1 GIGRHRRARH
11 RLHTARDGEVVVA
24 GLHARGRE
32 VHRLLGRPALAIDS
46 RGRHLP
52 RQPGRD
58 PCVAGDVAALL
69 AGLADAAPDH
79 VVDPVIP
86 AVPRP
91 FASEAA
97 ELLDEA
103 FTFAEKLLHNS
114 HEFVGR
120 LLDAA
125 DNTSATA
132 SAKPAATTSSSS
144 TAKASAK

>member
-1 GIGRHRRARH
+1 MPITDITKTVEEQVLGALSIAEE
-11 RLHTARDGEVVVA
+11 AVIDGVQKVA
-24 GLHARGRE
+24 EA
-32 VHRLLGRPALAIDS
+32 
-46 RGRHLP
+46 
-52 RQPGRD
+52 
-58 PCVAGDVAALL
+58 
-69 AGLADAAPDH
+69 
-79 VVDPVIP
+79 VDPVIP
-86 AVPRP
+86 DVPRP

-125 DNTSATA
+125 DNPSATA